1 VEQAANSNEALNWGL
16 AGGALLMMGA
26 FGSMALRRRRN
37 RAGDS
42 AHRTEEGVTL
52 HTSEG
57 IVTVPASALAQAP
70 VDPVITPVAPA
81 PRAPL
86 AADAPHGSLAAMV
99 DAPPSP
105 ANPFLTRSNRLR
117 RAHFLLAQ
125 QAHGSESREATAA
138 PLAPQA
144 APVDRSQTIY
154 RFGKDDARRN
164 GLIPR
169 TR

>member
-1 VEQAANSNEALNWGL
+1 
-16 AGGALLMMGA
+16 
-26 FGSMALRRRRN
+26 
-37 RAGDS
+37 
-42 AHRTEEGVTL
+42 
-52 HTSEG
+52 
-57 IVTVPASALAQAP
+57 
-70 VDPVITPVAPA
+70 
-81 PRAPL
+81 
-86 AADAPHGSLAAMV
+86 MV
-99 DAPPSP
+99 GAPPSP